1 MKNKLKKN
9 VKNDANALHLYH
21 TPLQFYVRNKYQKC
35 VNKNVF
41 VKENLEYKCQ
51 EVVLPSIYVY

>member
-9 VKNDANALHLYH
+9 VKNDANALHL
-21 TPLQFYVRNKYQKC
+21 YQKC